1 MRHPLARAR
10 QVLPCLPRHPAS
22 REVARELVAH
32 FVLTGFRYAMCAVTA
47 LGCVY
52 LLNSLPERVH
62 GMSEASKSLD
72 DARSTMAALHWCPK
86 TPGMC
91 AARRSGPHFLS
102 LRREGS
108 GKRES
113 ILYQPPGILKKYKG
127 VVPRRRTSPSHRGGQ
142 IASDTLLSPALPSAR
157 LCAAARSVTPRI
169 LPSTSTR
176 VYEPGVSAHNA
187 PTVRVRP
194 PAPRAH
200 GCHLVGTRRPLPAG
214 LLHGVSR
221 RSTQSIRHAAS
232 PAAHRAI

>member
-1 MRHPLARAR
+1 M
-10 QVLPCLPRHPAS
+10 
-22 REVARELVAH
+22 
-32 FVLTGFRYAMCAVTA
+32 LTGFRYAMCAVTA

-113 ILYQPPGILKKYKG
+113 ILYLRHVSANFQ
-127 VVPRRRTSPSHRGGQ
+127 TFHST
-142 IASDTLLSPALPSAR
+142 IASDQRRPTQSPERTLCPAPPRAR
-157 LCAAARSVTPRI
+157 AAPRTAPCSSSAAAPCF
-169 LPSTSTR
+169 
-176 VYEPGVSAHNA
+176 AA
-187 PTVRVRP
+187 
-194 PAPRAH
+194 
-200 GCHLVGTRRPLPAG
+200 RRGP
-214 LLHGVSR
+214 
-221 RSTQSIRHAAS
+221 
-232 PAAHRAI
+232 